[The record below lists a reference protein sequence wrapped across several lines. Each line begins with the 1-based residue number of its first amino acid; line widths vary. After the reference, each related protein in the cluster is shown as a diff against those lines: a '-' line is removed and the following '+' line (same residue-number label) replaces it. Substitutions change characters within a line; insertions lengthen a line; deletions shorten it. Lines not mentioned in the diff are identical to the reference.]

1 MQLIIGK
8 KAILDAIANK
18 SLKEAT
24 VSNKDKQFFNKVKAY
39 LPSVKINNDKS
50 FYEKIANG
58 QNHQFAIGY
67 TEGNVEL
74 TLSSF
79 INKVKDKTTS
89 LILMLDSIEDPMN
102 FGAIIRSAESFG
114 VDGLIYKKDGQ
125 CQITP
130 AVIKTSQ
137 GAISNLNMIKVTNLS
152 DTIAKLKEVG
162 YWVYASCLDS
172 QAHKLDEIKFSG
184 KVVIIVGN
192 ENKGISPLVIK
203 NSDFKVYIEATG
215 KTQSLNVSAASAIL
229 LHTIQSKLKRGN

>member
-8 KAILDAIANK
+8 KAILDAISNK
-18 SLKEAT
+18 SLKSAT
-24 VSNKDKQFFNKVKAY
+24 ISNKDKIFYNKVKAY
-39 LPSVKINNDKS
+39 LPSVTINNDRS
-50 FYEKIANG
+50 FYESVAKA

-67 TEGNVEL
+67 VEGEIGL
-74 TLSSF
+74 TLDGLLT
-79 INKVKDKTTS
+79 KVKDQSTS
-89 LILMLDSIEDPMN
+89 LVLMLDSIEDPMN

-114 VDGLIYKKDGQ
+114 VDALIYKKDGQ

-152 DTIAKLKEVG
+152 DTIAKLKNAG
-162 YWVYASCLDS
+162 YWVYASCLDP

-203 NSDFKVYIEATG
+203 NADFKVYIEAPG
-215 KTQSLNVSAASAIL
+215 KTQSLNVSAATAVL
-229 LHTIQSKLKRGN
+229 LHTISSKIKRG

>member
-8 KAILDAIANK
+8 KAILDAITNK
-18 SLKEAT
+18 TLKKAT
-24 VSNKDKQFFNKVKAY
+24 ISNKDKVFYNKVKSF
-39 LPSVKINNDKS
+39 LPNVEINNDKS
-50 FYEKIANG
+50 FYEKLASG

-67 TEGNVEL
+67 VEGEVNL
-74 TLSSF
+74 TIDTFL
-79 INKVKDKTTS
+79 NKVKSQSTS
-89 LILMLDSIEDPMN
+89 LVLMLDSIEDPMN

-114 VDGLIYKKDGQ
+114 IDALIYKKDGQ

-152 DTIAKLKEVG
+152 DTINKLKQAG
-162 YWVYASCLDS
+162 YWIYASCLDQ

-192 ENKGISPLVIK
+192 ENKGVSPLVLK
-203 NSDFKVYIEATG
+203 NADFKVYIEAPG
-215 KTQSLNVSAASAIL
+215 KTQSLNVSAATAVL
-229 LHTIQSKLKRGN
+229 LHTITSKIKRG

>member
-8 KAILDAIANK
+8 KAILDAIANN

-24 VSNKDKQFFNKVKAY
+24 ISNKDKVFFNKVKAY
-39 LPSVKINNDKS
+39 LPTVKVNNDKS
-50 FYEKIANG
+50 FYEKLAKG

-67 TEGNVEL
+67 AEG
-74 TLSSF
+74 TSSLSLSTF
-79 INKVKDKTTS
+79 LSTTKNNPTS
-89 LILMLDSIEDPMN
+89 LVLMLDSIEDPMN

-114 VDGLIYKKDGQ
+114 IDALIYKKDGQ

-152 DTIAKLKEVG
+152 DSIAKLKEAG
-162 YWVYASCLDS
+162 YWVYASCLDQ

-192 ENKGISPLVIK
+192 ENKGISPLVLK
-203 NSDFKVYIEATG
+203 NSDFKVYIEAPG
-215 KTQSLNVSAASAIL
+215 KTQSLNVSAATAIL
-229 LHTIQSKLKRGN
+229 LHTISSKLKK

>member
-8 KAILDAIANK
+8 KAILDAIANN

-24 VSNKDKQFFNKVKAY
+24 ISNKDKVFFNKVKSY

-50 FYEKIANG
+50 FYDKVSKN

-67 TEGNVEL
+67 VEGSVGL

-79 INKVKDKTTS
+79 LNSSKNKDTS
-89 LILMLDSIEDPMN
+89 LVLMLDSIEDPMN
-102 FGAIIRSAESFG
+102 FGAIIRTAEAMG
-114 VDGLIYKKDGQ
+114 VDALIYKKDGQ

-137 GAISNLNMIKVTNLS
+137 GAISNLNLIKVTNLS
-152 DTIAKLKEVG
+152 DSIVKLKEAG
-162 YWVYASCLDS
+162 YWVYASCLDE
-172 QAHKLDEIKFSG
+172 QAHKLNEIKFSG

-192 ENKGISPLVIK
+192 ENKGISPLVLK
-203 NSDFKVYIEATG
+203 NSDFKVYIEMSG
-215 KTQSLNVSAASAIL
+215 KTQSLNVSAATAIL
-229 LHTIQSKLKRGN
+229 LSTIQSKLKK

>member
-18 SLKEAT
+18 SLVKAT
-24 VSNKDKQFFNKVKAY
+24 VSNKDKVFYNKVKSF
-39 LPSVKINNDKS
+39 LPSVQINNDKT
-50 FYEKIANG
+50 FYDKLAQC

-67 TEGNVEL
+67 VEGTI
-74 TLSSF
+74 TLSLESF
-79 INKVKDKTTS
+79 LTKVKNKTSS
-89 LILMLDSIEDPMN
+89 LVLMLDSIEDPMN

-114 VDGLIYKKDGQ
+114 VDALIYKKDGQ

-137 GAISNLNMIKVTNLS
+137 GAISNINMIKVTNLS
-152 DTIAKLKEVG
+152 DSIAKLKDAG
-162 YWVYASCLDS
+162 YWIYASCLDQ

-192 ENKGISPLVIK
+192 ENKGISQLVLK
-203 NSDFKVYIEATG
+203 NADFKVYIEAPG
-215 KTQSLNVSAASAIL
+215 KTQSLNVSAATAVL
-229 LHTIQSKLKRGN
+229 LHTISSKIKRG

>member
-8 KAILDAIANK
+8 KAILDAINNK

-24 VSNKDKQFFNKVKAY
+24 ISNKDKVFFNKVKSY
-39 LPSVKINNDKS
+39 LPSVKINNDRT

-67 TEGNVEL
+67 VEGTNSL
-74 TLSSF
+74 SLSSF
-79 INKVKDKTTS
+79 LTAAKNSPTS
-89 LILMLDSIEDPMN
+89 LVLMLDSIEDPMN

-114 VDGLIYKKDGQ
+114 IDALIYKKDGQ

-152 DTIAKLKEVG
+152 DTISKLKEAG
-162 YWVYASCLDS
+162 YWVYASCLDQ

-192 ENKGISPLVIK
+192 ENKGISPLVLK
-203 NSDFKVYIEATG
+203 NSDFKVYIEAPG
-215 KTQSLNVSAASAIL
+215 KTQSLNVSAATAIL
-229 LHTIQSKLKRGN
+229 LHTISSKLKK